1 MRNITRIA
9 ATVALLALVALLT
22 GRPAETQTVPV
33 VFASVTYDDT
43 SGGVGFLAATLR
55 PAGGAPMQSCR
66 GTLETAQI
74 RVRYDGGAPTSTV
87 GEPVEIGSP
96 VVIHGLGYLDAF
108 RGIRTGASSGVI
120 QWHCT
125 RDP

>member
-55 PAGGAPMQSCR
+55 PAGGAPMQSCQ
-66 GTLETAQI
+66 GKIETAAI
-74 RVRYDGGAPTSTV
+74 RFRYDGTAPTTTV
-87 GEPVEIGSP
+87 GALLDIGDSI
-96 VVIHGLGYLDAF
+96 VIHGLGHLDAF

>member
-74 RVRYDGGAPTSTV
+74 RVRYDGG
-87 GEPVEIGSP
+87 EPVEIGSP